1 MRAWRRG
8 WETSCSSASVSVCER
23 GRAPAPATIYLH
35 TYTFVL
41 TTLPPRPPPP
51 TPSPRHFRTSCPT
64 RLPAFVRGRGSRS
77 SSVPKPRF
85 QPPTAVLVYDEK
97 IRTGKKDRKPPG
109 ISTPLEILTFFKKKR
124 GDIVLS
130 SSHSVPWVSAP
141 SPPCC
146 EGGQPRHP
154 PLIIVASGSKLP
166 ALVKS
171 SATTRGFLAGFQ
183 VDLHTH

>member
-1 MRAWRRG
+1 M
-8 WETSCSSASVSVCER
+8 SVGER
-23 GRAPAPATIYLH
+23 QH
-35 TYTFVL
+35 
-41 TTLPPRPPPP
+41 PPPSISIR
-51 TPSPRHFRTSCPT
+51 TRSSSLRCLLVLLLLLRLLVISEPRAR
-64 RLPAFVRGRGSRS
+64 PAFVRGRGSRS
-77 SSVPKPRF
+77 SSVRKPRF

-97 IRTGKKDRKPPG
+97 IRTGKKDRKSPG
-109 ISTPLEILTFFKKKR
+109 ISTPLEILTFFKKNKK